1 MENSSQ
7 SGREKKKSN
16 KDYLVKV
23 RVTEEEHLE
32 LEKASEE
39 YESLSA
45 FVRQS
50 WINQIQNNKKKT
62 VLSQKVEKQVI
73 NLIREVNAVGKNINQ
88 VARYVNFL
96 EGNGIVYAPAI
107 ERFNQN
113 ILAYT
118 DTQIKIENLLK
129 QILKEK

>member
-1 MENSSQ
+1 MENPSHA
-7 SGREKKKSN
+7 GREKKKSN

-32 LEKASEE
+32 LEEASEE

-62 VLSQKVEKQVI
+62 LLSQKVEKQVI
-73 NLIREVNAVGKNINQ
+73 NLIQEVNAVGKNINQ

-113 ILAYT
+113 ILTYI